1 MKLKD
6 KIESGYSVLKV
17 ALFKRKVPLAV
28 RIQLT
33 NRCDHRCLYC
43 NVWNTK
49 SEELST
55 EEVFSLLKELKK
67 MGTKTI
73 SFSGG
78 EPSLRE
84 DLGKIID
91 YCKNL
96 NISPSMNSRGALFE
110 KKIRELKNLDQIK
123 VSIDGPEEIHDFIAR
138 KKGAYQQ
145 SIRTVEIALAH
156 GMQVILT
163 TTITKFN
170 LDHLEFVLELA
181 ERYNIL
187 AAFQPVKRLARGVE
201 DMADLYPEVEKYKK
215 VIERLILLKK
225 KGNKH
230 MRNSLIG
237 LRHIWHWPNYNGRL
251 PCAAGKI
258 FCIIETNGDLYP
270 CDRIRYPVKLPNCRE
285 LGFERAFAMLPP
297 VDCDGCG
304 FCGTLELNLLMS
316 FRPDILSTIWK
327 VFK

>member
-6 KIESGYSVLKV
+6 KIESGYSALKV
-17 ALFKRKVPLAV
+17 VLFNKRIPLAV
-28 RIQLT
+28 RFQLS

-49 SEELST
+49 SGELST
-55 EEVFSLLKELKK
+55 EEVFSLLNELKK
-67 MGTKTI
+67 MGAKTI

-78 EPSLRE
+78 EPLLRE
-84 DLGKIID
+84 DIGEIID

-96 NISPSMNSRGALFE
+96 NISPSMNSRGALIE

-123 VSIDGPEEIHDFIAR
+123 VSIDGPEEIHDFLAR
-138 KKGAYQQ
+138 KKSAYQQ
-145 SIRTVEIALAH
+145 SIRTVETALAY

-170 LDHLEFVLELA
+170 LDHLEFVLQLA
-181 ERYNIL
+181 EKYNIL
-187 AAFQPVKRLARGVE
+187 VAFQPLKRLARGVE
-201 DMADLYPEVEKYKK
+201 DMADIYPEVEKYKK
-215 VIERLILLKK
+215 VIERLILLKE
-225 KGNKH
+225 KGYKH

-297 VDCDGCG
+297 V
-304 FCGTLELNLLMS
+304 
-316 FRPDILSTIWK
+316 
-327 VFK
+327 